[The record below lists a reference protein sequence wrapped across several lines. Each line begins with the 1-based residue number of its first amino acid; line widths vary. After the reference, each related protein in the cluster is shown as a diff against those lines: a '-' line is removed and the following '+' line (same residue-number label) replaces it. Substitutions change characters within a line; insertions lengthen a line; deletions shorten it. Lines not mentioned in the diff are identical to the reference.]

1 MFDNIGKVIKQHLPL
16 LHSNDKMRDC
26 YNLPIKLIATIYKC
40 DQSLS
45 EGNMITSFLYPRP
58 KHAFKKV
65 VSLAL

>member
-1 MFDNIGKVIKQHLPL
+1 MK
-16 LHSNDKMRDC
+16 DC

-58 KHAFKKV
+58 KHTFKKV
-65 VSLAL
+65 VSVAL